1 MKKFFSLFL
10 AFMLFSF
17 PSFAE
22 KPFKE
27 AVTATSEKKIA
38 LTFDDG
44 PNPRYTDTIL
54 DILREY
60 GIKATFFVIG
70 RNAELYP
77 EPLRRAIEEGHEIGN
92 HTYSHPH
99 MRKLSL
105 NETEKEILLCQEIL
119 CDRFGVKPTVFR
131 PPEGFFGGIL
141 EEITAKIGLRTV
153 LWSIDTRDW
162 EGKPAKKIVSD
173 VKESIKSGKVLL
185 FHDYISGK
193 NTTIPA
199 LREIVPYL
207 LSNGYEFCTVS
218 ELMLLDQ
225 K

>member
-1 MKKFFSLFL
+1 MKKLAAIFFAAVLF
-10 AFMLFSF
+10 FF

-27 AVTATSEKKIA
+27 AAIDASEKKIA

-44 PNPRYTDTIL
+44 PNPRYTDAVL
-54 DILREY
+54 DILSEY

-70 RNAELYP
+70 KNAELYP
-77 EPLRRAIEEGHEIGN
+77 DPLLRAIREGHEIGN

-99 MRKLSL
+99 MRKLSRE
-105 NETEKEILLCQEIL
+105 ETEKEILSCQEL
-119 CDRFGVKPTVFR
+119 LYDTFGVLPSLFR
-131 PPEGFFGGIL
+131 PPEGFLGQFE
-141 EEITAKIGLRTV
+141 EEITSSIGLKTV

-162 EGKPAKKIVSD
+162 EAKPANKIVSSI
-173 VKESIKSGKVLL
+173 KESIKSGKVLL

-199 LREIVPYL
+199 LREIIPYL
-207 LSNGYEFCTVS
+207 LLNGYEFCTVS
-218 ELMLLDQ
+218 ELMSLEQ

>member
-1 MKKFFSLFL
+1 MKRLFAILL
-10 AFMLFSF
+10 ATVLFCV

-27 AVTATSEKKIA
+27 AAIDASEKKIA

-54 DILREY
+54 DILSEY

-70 RNAELYP
+70 KNAELYP
-77 EPLRRAIEEGHEIGN
+77 APLERAIREGHEIGN

-99 MRKLSL
+99 MRRLSRA
-105 NETEKEILLCQEIL
+105 ETEKEILSCQEIL
-119 CDRFGVKPTVFR
+119 YYGFRVMPSLFR
-131 PPEGFFGGIL
+131 PPEGFLGQFE
-141 EEITAKIGLRTV
+141 EEITSQNGLKTV

-162 EGKPAKKIVSD
+162 EAKPAHKIVSS

-185 FHDYISGK
+185 FHDYVSGK

-199 LREIVPYL
+199 LREIIPYL
-207 LSNGYEFCTVS
+207 LSNGYEFCTIS
-218 ELMLLDQ
+218 ELMSLDQ